1 TDRMIIPRRK
11 EGFSAIEALIATVVL
26 AVMLLSL
33 ISVFIYGFGVITWA
47 RQIAVAT
54 QIVQEE
60 MEAVRALAF
69 DSISGLGTT
78 FTNAKLA
85 SLQDGAG
92 VLTVE
97 AGPGNDI
104 KKVTVAVHWTY
115 RGISRSKK
123 IVTYVT
129 RKGIDKR

>member
-1 TDRMIIPRRK
+1 MTDRMIIPRRK

-33 ISVFIYGFGVITWA
+33 ISVFIYGFGAITWA

-78 FTNAKLA
+78 FTNA
-85 SLQDGAG
+85 
-92 VLTVE
+92 
-97 AGPGNDI
+97 
-104 KKVTVAVHWTY
+104 
-115 RGISRSKK
+115 
-123 IVTYVT
+123 
-129 RKGIDKR
+129 